1 MSKPLS
7 GQADGQGL
15 FERLFQLKQHG
26 TTVRTE
32 FVAGFTTFLTMV
44 YIVFVNPQ
52 ILGVAGMDTEA
63 VFVTTCL
70 VAAFGSIF
78 MGLFAN
84 LPVALAPAMGLNAF
98 FAFVVVGAMGHS
110 WQVAMGAVFWG
121 SFGFLLLT
129 LFRIRYWMISSI
141 PVSLRVGI
149 TSGIGLFIGMMG
161 LKNAGIIVSNPDT
174 LVAIGNLTSL
184 NVSLGILGFF
194 IIAILAAKNIHAAVL
209 VSIVVTTV
217 IGLILGDVKYFGIIA
232 TPPSVMSIVG
242 QVDVK
247 GALDI
252 GLAGVIFSFMLINLF
267 DSSGTLI
274 AVTDKAGLA
283 DESGK
288 FPRMKQALLVDSI
301 TSSAGAYLGT
311 SSISTYIESSSGVSV
326 GGRTGLTAV
335 VVGLCFMGVIFLSPL
350 AKMVQPYAVAGALI
364 YVGVLMT
371 SSLSRVKWNDLTE
384 ATPAFITA
392 VMMPFTFSITE
403 GIALGFIS
411 YCVMKA
417 GSGRWREISPCVLV
431 VAIMFLFKIIFIDH

>member
-217 IGLILGDVKYFGIIA
+217 IGLILGDVKYFGIVA

-417 GSGRWREISPCVLV
+417 GSGRWKEISPCVLV
-431 VAIMFLFKIIFIDH
+431 VAMMFLFKIIFIDH